1 MPAENTVHVIDD
13 DQAVRESLAF
23 LLTAAGLEVR
33 PHESAEAFLDGLEG
47 ITSGCVV
54 TDVRMPQMSGL
65 ELLERVRQ
73 SHPDVPVIVITGHG
87 DVPLA
92 VEAMKAGAADFLEK
106 PFDDEA
112 LVSAV
117 EAALRRQASGEGR
130 DAERRELAQRIEAL
144 SGRERQVLEGLVAGR
159 ANKIIAF
166 DLGISPRT
174 VEIYRA
180 NLMTKMRAATLSDL
194 VRMAL
199 IAGFLP
205 NQGLPLKGSDEVGS

>member
-1 MPAENTVHVIDD
+1 MAAESTVHVIDD
-13 DQAVRESLAF
+13 DQAVRGSLAF

-33 PHESAEAFLDGLEG
+33 THDSAEAFLDLLDG

-54 TDVRMPQMSGL
+54 TDVRMPQLSGL
-65 ELLERVRQ
+65 DLLQRVQQTRPQ
-73 SHPDVPVIVITGHG
+73 LPVIVITGHG

-130 DAERRELAQRIEAL
+130 DAERRELARRIEAL

-159 ANKIIAF
+159 PNKIIAF

-180 NLMTKMRAATLSDL
+180 NLMTKMRAGSLSDL

-199 IAGFLP
+199 MAGLLA
-205 NQGLPLKGSDEVGS
+205 NQGLPRKGGGEAGL

>member
-1 MPAENTVHVIDD
+1 MPDECTVHVIDD

-33 PHESAEAFLDGLEG
+33 THDSGEALLDMLEG

-65 ELLERVRQ
+65 DLLQRVRQ
-73 SHPDVPVIVITGHG
+73 TRPDLPVIVITGHG

-112 LVSAV
+112 LLSAV
-117 EAALRRQASGEGR
+117 EGALQRQASGEGR

-159 ANKIIAF
+159 PNKIIAF

-180 NLMTKMRAATLSDL
+180 NLMTKMQAASLSDL
-194 VRMAL
+194 VRMSL
-199 IAGFLP
+199 IAGLLA
-205 NQGLPLKGSDEVGS
+205 NQSLPLKGGDEVEI